1 MPRLDPSAQ
10 IIGNQRFFFAIG
22 PHFAGFSHG
31 PAIAGP
37 FFMPELE
44 TIMTRGLFSRPF
56 EETISNA
63 YDAVEARNRR
73 EDEARDRRDALLKG
87 NTLEETNVYDQTHER
102 EARKDRSA
110 VLTSLPE
117 PDLGG

>member
-1 MPRLDPSAQ
+1 
-10 IIGNQRFFFAIG
+10 
-22 PHFAGFSHG
+22 
-31 PAIAGP
+31 
-37 FFMPELE
+37 
-44 TIMTRGLFSRPF
+44 MTRGLFSRPF

-102 EARKDRSA
+102 
-110 VLTSLPE
+110 
-117 PDLGG
+117 